1 MDRTPA
7 PVDNNPTNNSVEAY
21 TRLLTVPAMTAYTAD
36 REAVHAGDA
45 HEYALLLAAV
55 EGALGAQVVP
65 GDGRWS
71 ASLRTRRVAKP
82 LRKIV
87 KHARGQADGFSELR
101 KVFAAHVHHVTALPG
116 QRQAKAARSAE
127 RRATIGAAAS
137 KALHKSATAAAPAP
151 AVDAPAAD
159 QQGAQVRG
167 ITELWDR
174 RRGA

>member
-7 PVDNNPTNNSVEAY
+7 PADHNPTNSSVEAY

-36 REAVHAGDA
+36 REATHAGDA

-71 ASLRTRRVAKP
+71 AALRTRRVAKP

-87 KHARGQADGFSELR
+87 KHAKGQADGFSELR
-101 KVFAAHVHHVTALPG
+101 KVFAAHTAHVTALPG
-116 QRQAKAARSAE
+116 QRAEKAARSAE
-127 RRATIGAAAS
+127 RRASIGAAAA

-151 AVDAPAAD
+151 AAPAAEQ

-174 RRGA
+174 RGA